1 MPYLGAFEAS
11 HCTCTYF
18 HFSKMYKLLL
28 FGYCILY
35 RTITQS
41 MISFMCKHD
50 LQLVGTLNQY
60 KFNKGSSSLFNFP
73 GELYHLTALQAHP
86 LIKFAIWKTKM
97 IIRWPF
103 ITFL

>member
-1 MPYLGAFEAS
+1 MQITLIW
-11 HCTCTYF
+11 
-18 HFSKMYKLLL
+18 LLYTVL
-28 FGYCILY
+28 I
-35 RTITQS
+35 ITQS

-86 LIKFAIWKTKM
+86 LIKFAIWQTKM

>member
-18 HFSKMYKLLL
+18 HFSKMYKLLIWL
-28 FGYCILY
+28 LY
-35 RTITQS
+35 TVLIITQS
-41 MISFMCKHD
+41 MISFMCEHD

-73 GELYHLTALQAHP
+73 GEVYHLTALQTHP
-86 LIKFAIWKTKM
+86 LIKFAIWQTEM
-97 IIRWPF
+97 IIGWPF

>member
-1 MPYLGAFEAS
+1 
-11 HCTCTYF
+11 
-18 HFSKMYKLLL
+18 
-28 FGYCILY
+28 
-35 RTITQS
+35 

-86 LIKFAIWKTKM
+86 CHLANQNDNSVAIYNFFVTKVEKT
-97 IIRWPF
+97 WGPD
-103 ITFL
+103 FLECDTCTSLWY